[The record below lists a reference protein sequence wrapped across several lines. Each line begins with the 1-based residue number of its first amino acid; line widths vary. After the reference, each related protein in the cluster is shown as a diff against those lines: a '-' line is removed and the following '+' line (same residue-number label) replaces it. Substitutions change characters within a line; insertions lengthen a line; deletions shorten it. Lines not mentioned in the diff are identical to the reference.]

1 MRALRSVA
9 VTTGLLL
16 VRLCAAEPILQLHPS
31 NYVNDFAHVLS
42 AQTLAELNDTC
53 QKVDQ
58 ETHSQIAVVTINT
71 LDGTDIQTYA
81 LNLFNQW
88 GIGSKETNR
97 GVLVLLAVGD
107 RKYRIEVGYGLER
120 AISDEKAAAFGRE
133 AVPFLKQGNYNAA
146 LNLMTLRVAEAITG
160 QPGVPPT
167 RGDSSASPK
176 SLEGDKMD
184 NVTLIR
190 VISGLISIIFFLAVL
205 RAVFSA
211 RRSKFVPGASIV
223 LNRFRVTEDLSAKTV
238 VELGGRAS
246 GIISW
251 LMALLRL
258 EPKTELVVT
267 DTEVSIRAASLSG
280 TKIEYIPLEDIRATI
295 CGYYRSMSALIVA
308 ALFGVGF
315 VLAGLIGFLD
325 SNREDAGSEM
335 QAAFGCLVVA
345 AIALLI
351 YFLSKRI
358 SIIIDNGNYYGV
370 LFKRSVVEN
379 ISVDLPQAQR
389 AISVINARVL
399 AAKTKSHQFASAA
412 SAPAER

>member
-1 MRALRSVA
+1 MRALRPIA
-9 VTTGLLL
+9 LTTCLLL
-16 VRLCAAEPILQLHPS
+16 IGLCAAEPISQLRPS

-42 AQTLAELNDTC
+42 AQTLAELNDAC
-53 QKVDQ
+53 HKVDQ

-71 LDGTDIQTYA
+71 LDGADIETYA
-81 LNLFNQW
+81 RNLFNQW
-88 GIGSKETNR
+88 GIGYKGTNR
-97 GVLVLLAVGD
+97 GVLILLAVAD
-107 RKYRIEVGYGLER
+107 RKYQIEVGYGLEPV
-120 AISDEKAAAFGRE
+120 ISNEKAATFGRE
-133 AVPFLKQGNYNAA
+133 AVPLLKQGNYNAA
-146 LNLMTLRVAEAITG
+146 INLMTLRVAEGITG
-160 QPGVPPT
+160 QSSLPPT
-167 RGDSSASPK
+167 SGGSSASPK
-176 SLEGDKMD
+176 SLEGNKMD

-205 RAVFSA
+205 RAVFGA
-211 RRSKFVPGASIV
+211 RRGKFVPGASIV
-223 LNRFRVTEDLSAKTV
+223 LNRFRVTEDPSAKTV

-295 CGYYRSMSALIVA
+295 CAYYRSMSALIVA

-315 VLAGLIGFLD
+315 VLAGLVGFLD

-345 AIALLI
+345 AIALLV

-370 LFKRSVVEN
+370 VFKRSVVEN
-379 ISVDLPQAQR
+379 VSVDLPQAQR

-399 AAKTKSHQFASAA
+399 ATKTKRHPSASAA
-412 SAPAER
+412 SASSER